1 MEGHGTTRVTTLADL
16 WLAEY
21 FRSMW
26 NRDRRDMK
34 ADLWE
39 GSQWNILREK
49 KGVELDGKL

>member
-1 MEGHGTTRVTTLADL
+1 VVGTMEMEGHGTTWVTTLAEL

-39 GSQWNILREK
+39 ESQWNILIEK
-49 KGVELDGKL
+49 GC